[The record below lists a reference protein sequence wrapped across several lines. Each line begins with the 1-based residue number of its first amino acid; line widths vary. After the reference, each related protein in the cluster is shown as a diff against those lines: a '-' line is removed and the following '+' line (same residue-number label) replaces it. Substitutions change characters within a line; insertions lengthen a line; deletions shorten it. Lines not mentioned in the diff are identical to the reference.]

1 MAARYLALPRADSQ
15 TLSNAVKAG
24 TAALRP
30 TG

>member
-1 MAARYLALPRADSQ
+1 LPRADSL